1 MAVLPSSP
9 PMTRGGSSTKL
20 SLGSW
25 ILLAGLQNLSIP
37 SAPTIS
43 VPRLQKCPQ
52 GGQYEV
58 CGEGKETSSRP
69 LIGRQ
74 GWTLPTSIST
84 GLWWTG
90 EGYYGQIRPKS
101 AGLGQ
106 MGINGP
112 GKGLE
117 NHYQTGLLH
126 LLSSMEE
133 EVLWFGAVWD
143 GMGWGSN

>member
-9 PMTRGGSSTKL
+9 PQQEEDHSPN
-20 SLGSW
+20 W
-25 ILLAGLQNLSIP
+25 VWEAGYYLPGCKTYQFHQHQP
-37 SAPTIS
+37 
-43 VPRLQKCPQ
+43 
-52 GGQYEV
+52 YEV

-101 AGLGQ
+101 TGLCQ

-112 GKGLE
+112 GKRLE

-143 GMGWGSN
+143 GMWLGF

>member
-25 ILLAGLQNLSIP
+25 ILLSRLQNLSIP

-43 VPRLQKCPQ
+43 VPRLQKYPQ

-101 AGLGQ
+101 TGLGQ
-106 MGINGP
+106 MGINKP

-133 EVLWFGAVWD
+133 EVSWFGAVWD
-143 GMGWGSN
+143 GMGWGSD